1 MTFPLHPLPP
11 CQVLKKTYTVSP
23 DLLDEKSP
31 TLTGHASSGTHWRL
45 PISNAI
51 MTDQSKCDWTITNLL
66 QNSLFYPNLIAE
78 IDWKPTMN
86 LCMKE
91 TKKKQK
97 SKAGKNKGQ
106 VRTVTQQEPK
116 QSFFQYFSEPIEVTQ
131 RYLHSAITTSR
142 LCKYTPERVIFLCTT

>member
-1 MTFPLHPLPP
+1 VINLSTCDLIKNKFLTKVS
-11 CQVLKKTYTVSP
+11 VLS
-23 DLLDEKSP
+23 
-31 TLTGHASSGTHWRL
+31 TLS
-45 PISNAI
+45 
-51 MTDQSKCDWTITNLL
+51 
-66 QNSLFYPNLIAE
+66 IAE

-131 RYLHSAITTSR
+131 RCLHTSIEEYPSTLEKRRRISR
-142 LCKYTPERVIFLCTT
+142 LSF

>member
-1 MTFPLHPLPP
+1 
-11 CQVLKKTYTVSP
+11 
-23 DLLDEKSP
+23 
-31 TLTGHASSGTHWRL
+31 
-45 PISNAI
+45 
-51 MTDQSKCDWTITNLL
+51 
-66 QNSLFYPNLIAE
+66 
-78 IDWKPTMN
+78 MN

-131 RYLHSAITTSR
+131 RWLHSTIRTSSYAHNAVENQSSLILMNEYCSITST
-142 LCKYTPERVIFLCTT
+142 IFRHRALLWHCPMYCDC

>member
-1 MTFPLHPLPP
+1 
-11 CQVLKKTYTVSP
+11 
-23 DLLDEKSP
+23 
-31 TLTGHASSGTHWRL
+31 
-45 PISNAI
+45 
-51 MTDQSKCDWTITNLL
+51 
-66 QNSLFYPNLIAE
+66 
-78 IDWKPTMN
+78 MN